1 MDSIT
6 QFVLGAGVGE
16 AVLGKKIGNK
26 ALLWGGLAGT
36 IPDLDVIFFPF
47 LDTLGRLTVHRG
59 ISHSIFFALVGG
71 LFMGW
76 LFQKWYNK
84 SPDNTTTFRDWTLLF
99 GLGFLTHSLLDA
111 FTVYGTQLFLP
122 FSDYR
127 VGFNSIFIVDPIY
140 TLPFLLSL
148 IFCSFLKRNSSK
160 RRWASTAGLAFSTL
174 YLCLTLVNKSN
185 ANDAF
190 ETALNEQKIPYSRFM
205 SAPSPMQNV
214 LWYAVAEVEDGYYIG
229 YHSFFD
235 DADKKIDFQFFPRNE
250 ELLGDFAGT
259 YEIDR
264 LKWFSNDYY
273 VIEKRGDQVIFNDFK
288 FGKMGFEGQN
298 MGYVFSFPLSWGEN
312 GDVHFYETR
321 EVPEDVGE
329 VFGMLWKRV
338 KGEI

>member
-36 IPDLDVIFFPF
+36 IPDLDIVLYPF
-47 LDTLGRLTVHRG
+47 LDEVGKITVHRG
-59 ISHSIFFALVGG
+59 ISHSIFFAIFAG
-71 LFMGW
+71 LFFGW
-76 LFQKWYNK
+76 LFYKWYQK
-84 SPDNTTTFRDWTLLF
+84 SPDNTTSLKDWALLF

-140 TLPFLLSL
+140 TVPFILSL
-148 IFCSFLKRNSSK
+148 IVCSFLERRSK
-160 RRWASTAGLAFSTL
+160 MRRVVSIAGLAFSTL
-174 YLCLTLVNKSN
+174 YLCLTLVNKSF

-190 ETALNEQKIPYSRFM
+190 EAAMAEQKIPYTRYMTS
-205 SAPSPMQNV
+205 PSPIQNV

-235 DADKKIDFQFFPRNE
+235 DENKKIDFEFFPRNE
-250 ELLGDFAGT
+250 KLLADFEGSYAL
-259 YEIDR
+259 DR
-264 LKWFSNDYY
+264 LKWFANYYY
-273 VIEKRGDQVIFNDFK
+273 VVERQGNQIVFNDFT
-288 FGKMGFEGQN
+288 FGKMGFENQN
-298 MGYVFSFPLSWGEN
+298 LGYVFSFPLSKDEDGN
-312 GDVHFYETR
+312 VSFYETR
-321 EVPEDVGE
+321 EIPEDVGD

-338 KGEI
+338 KGD